1 MYVFAYWQ
9 PEQTEYLYPL
19 LHLCSIQKKVY
30 LSLSSVLISK
40 AQVL

>member
-9 PEQTEYLYPL
+9 PEQIEYLYPL
-19 LHLCSIQKKVY
+19 LHLCSIQKKKVY

-40 AQVL
+40 A